1 MAFNILVVDDSET
14 MRAVIKKTVNM
25 CGIEIGALH
34 EAGNGK
40 EALVV
45 LEAEW
50 IDVVLSDI
58 NMPEMGGIELLQAV
72 KNDNVL
78 RNIPVIFISTE
89 SSQTRKE
96 EAESFGAAAY
106 IKKPFMPEH
115 IRDVLLGVLNK
126 AYATRML
133 AEGTGGG
140 TVGTEEDDS
149 CDF

>member
-14 MRAVIKKTVNM
+14 MRALIKKTVNM
-25 CGIEIGALH
+25 CGIDLGNLH
-34 EAGNGK
+34 EASNGK
-40 EALVV
+40 EALNV

-58 NMPEMGGIELLQAV
+58 NMPEMGGVELLQAV

-78 RNIPVIFISTE
+78 QNIPVIFISTE

-96 EAESFGAAAY
+96 EAESLGVAAY
-106 IKKPFMPEH
+106 VKKPFMPEH
-115 IRDVLLGVLNK
+115 IKEVLLEVLNK

-133 AEGTGGG
+133 VEGSGPAAT
-140 TVGTEEDDS
+140 EDDEG

>member
-25 CGIEIGALH
+25 CGIEIGVLH

-40 EALVV
+40 EALS
-45 LEAEW
+45 LLAAEW

-58 NMPEMGGIELLQAV
+58 NMPEMGGVELLQV
-72 KNDNVL
+72 IQNDAVL

-89 SSQTRKE
+89 SSQARRD
-96 EAESFGAAAY
+96 EAKSLGVAAY
-106 IKKPFMPEH
+106 VKKPFMPEH
-115 IRDVLLGVLNK
+115 IRDVLLEVLNK

-133 AEGTGGG
+133 VEGVGAGGL
-140 TVGTEEDDS
+140 TVTEEDDG
-149 CDF
+149 DF